1 MKKSSSTQGQ
11 ETRERIIQAA
21 RKLFHEKGYTAVGVA
36 DLCMEAGVVKG
47 SFYHF
52 FPGKSDLL
60 VEVAR
65 RNWSMTRDALMH
77 LLDSPGPG
85 RERIRTFMEMIVAT
99 AHRMK
104 QEDRF
109 ISGCNIGVLASELG
123 TASPAVQSVLGEIF
137 QQWHAALVQLVEAGK
152 SDGSIAPTV
161 DAGSAASALLASIQ
175 GMSTLG
181 RTFNDPAMLERIAG
195 SALAQVPAP

>member
-11 ETRERIIQAA
+11 ETRERIVQAA

-36 DLCMEAGVVKG
+36 DLCAEAGVVKG

-60 VEVAR
+60 VEVTR
-65 RNWSMTRDALMH
+65 RNWSMTRDALAH

-99 AHRMK
+99 ARRMK
-104 QEDRF
+104 KEDGF
-109 ISGCNIGVLASELG
+109 IYGCNIGVLASELG
-123 TASPAVQSVLGEIF
+123 AASPAVLGEIF

-161 DAGSAASALLASIQ
+161 DARTAASALLASIQ

-181 RTFNDPAMLERIAG
+181 RTFNDPAMLESIAG